1 MNKQQY
7 KKLSGSARQ
16 YFRQQYL
23 SDHISQCNAAAS
35 ELSVS
40 IWSIAGTAD
49 KLKEKRIPE
58 TYNLI
63 KQNFNDEGVCYV

>member
-40 IWSIAGTAD
+40 IWSIAGTPD
-49 KLKEKRIPE
+49 NLKAKRVPE
-58 TYNLI
+58 AYTLI
-63 KQNFNDEGVCYV
+63 KNNFNGEGVCYA